1 MENKIR
7 KVESLTLNRSQALF
21 EEAQQLM
28 PGGVNSPVRAFRGV
42 GGNPVFIDHAIGPYL
57 YDVDGNRYL
66 DYVQSWGPMIL
77 GHGHPSV
84 LEAVVQA
91 SMRGFSFGAPTE
103 AESTLAQL
111 VIESV
116 PSIQMV
122 RFVNSGTEATMSALR
137 LARAFTGRSKIIK
150 FSGCYHGHADMLLV
164 QAGSGVATM
173 GLPDSPGVPAEA
185 TSNTLIA
192 SYNDSAAVEELFRV
206 YPDVIAA
213 IIVEPAAANMGLVL
227 PLPGFLEQLQSIC
240 IKYGALLIFDEV
252 MTGFRVALG
261 GMQERTGIQPDLTC
275 LGKIIGGGL
284 PIGAYGGRQEIMQ
297 LVAPLGPMYQ
307 AGTLSGNPIT
317 MAAGIATLEEL
328 RKPGRYVELERKG
341 QLLSDG
347 IERVLHEIGDTIQF
361 VRIGAIFCLF
371 FTAKQ
376 VIDYNSAKTS
386 DTPCFARF
394 FWSMLKRGVY
404 LPPSQFEGCFISL
417 ALEDKMIDETVEA
430 VKLALRESLE
440 YHHG

>member
-1 MENKIR
+1 MENKSR
-7 KVESLTLNRSQALF
+7 NVESLALSRSQALF

-77 GHGHPSV
+77 GHGHPAV
-84 LEAVVQA
+84 LEAVTRA
-91 SMRGFSFGAPTE
+91 SLRGFSFGAPTE
-103 AESTLAQL
+103 AESTLARL

-116 PSIQMV
+116 PSIEMV

-185 TSNTLIA
+185 TSNTLLA
-192 SYNDSAAVEELFRV
+192 SYNDSAAVEELFRT
-206 YPDVIAA
+206 YPDDIAA

-227 PLPGFLEQLQSIC
+227 PLPGFLEQLRSIC
-240 IKYGALLIFDEV
+240 TQYGALLIFDEV

-261 GMQERTGIQPDLTC
+261 GMQERTGIQADLTC

-284 PIGAYGGRQEIMQ
+284 PVGAYGGRREIMQ

-307 AGTLSGNPIT
+307 AGTLSGNPMA

-376 VIDYNSAKTS
+376 VIDYNSAKAS
-386 DTPCFARF
+386 DTQCFARF
-394 FWSMLKRGVY
+394 FWDMLERGMY

-417 ALEDKMIDETVEA
+417 ALKDEMIDETVEA
-430 VKLALRESLE
+430 VKLALRKSLE